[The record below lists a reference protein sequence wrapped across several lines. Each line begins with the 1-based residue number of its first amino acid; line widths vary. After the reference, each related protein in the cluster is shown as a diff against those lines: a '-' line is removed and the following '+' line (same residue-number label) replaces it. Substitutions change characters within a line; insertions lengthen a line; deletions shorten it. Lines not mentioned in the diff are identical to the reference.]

1 MLSEKIY
8 NYNEKKNLVFVIEQI
23 NDRRIYIKLFKFLLE
38 EDILYN
44 KNSNGVF
51 FNLSKLSDNKLKKLE
66 TFVNNYHLFDESE
79 TFDNSEKSE
88 DYQAI

>member
-1 MLSEKIY
+1 M
-8 NYNEKKNLVFVIEQI
+8 KKNLVFAIEQI

-51 FNLSKLSDNKLKKLE
+51 LILRLSDEKLKKLE
-66 TFVNNYHLFDESE
+66 TFVNNYHLFDE
-79 TFDNSEKSE
+79 F
-88 DYQAI
+88 

>member
-8 NYNEKKNLVFVIEQI
+8 NYNEKKNLVFAIEQI

-51 FNLSKLSDNKLKKLE
+51 FNLSKLSELASGIRCLL
-66 TFVNNYHLFDESE
+66 HL
-79 TFDNSEKSE
+79 
-88 DYQAI
+88 